1 MSNMSKPCFCSSAH
15 PTTSSLLPPSSPYSS
30 SQFWSDPHGLQHH
43 YRKRQQ
49 AGILPSTTSLRTSN
63 SGSVGSIGEGRTRTA
78 EGDGVHVRVPRA
90 LEGGDGESSSFSSTV
105 LSTTS
110 QDVSEATAAAAAASR
125 PARGPSWRQQQQRR
139 SLSPPPV
146 SPWPIRHWWA
156 QGWTIQ

>member
-1 MSNMSKPCFCSSAH
+1 MSNTSKPCVCSSAH

-43 YRKRQQ
+43 YRKRQ

-63 SGSVGSIGEGRTRTA
+63 SGRSARSGSGIGEGRTRTEA
-78 EGDGVHVRVPRA
+78 EGDVHVRLVRA

-110 QDVSEATAAAAAASR
+110 QDVSEATAAAASR
-125 PARGPSWRQQQQRR
+125 PARGPSWRR

-156 QGWTIQ
+156 QGRTTQ

>member
-1 MSNMSKPCFCSSAH
+1 MSKPCFCSSAH

-63 SGSVGSIGEGRTRTA
+63 SGRSARSGSIGEGRTRTA
-78 EGDGVHVRVPRA
+78 EGDVHVRVPRA

-110 QDVSEATAAAAAASR
+110 QDVGSEATAASR
-125 PARGPSWRQQQQRR
+125 PARGPSWRR

-156 QGWTIQ
+156 QG